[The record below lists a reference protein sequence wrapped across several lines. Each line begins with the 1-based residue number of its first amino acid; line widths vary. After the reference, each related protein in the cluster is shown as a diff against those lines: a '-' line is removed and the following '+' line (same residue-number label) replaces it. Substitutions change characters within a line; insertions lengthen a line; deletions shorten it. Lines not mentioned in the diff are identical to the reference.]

1 MTGEARR
8 ASGAAAALGTS
19 ERLLVVRVGR
29 ERFAFPLGEVLEVSE
44 AAEVTTLPL
53 LPTGVMG
60 QAAHRERLVPVLDA
74 AQLLGGARDASAA
87 GVLLH
92 VDLAGDRAAL
102 WVDDVEDMVT
112 AAASQWRPTPGT
124 ASAQSVLLDGVVDL
138 GGEIAALVAM
148 DAMRASM
155 RARLTTEAG

>member
-1 MTGEARR
+1 MMT
-8 ASGAAAALGTS
+8 SD
-19 ERLLVVRVGR
+19 RLLVVRVGR
-29 ERFAFPLGEVLEVSE
+29 ERFAFPLAEVLEVSE
-44 AAEVTTLPL
+44 APEVTSLPM
-53 LPTGVMG
+53 LPVGVMG

-74 AQLLGGARDASAA
+74 AQLLGGARDARQA

-92 VDLAGDRAAL
+92 VDVSGERAAL
-102 WVDDVEDMVT
+102 WVDDVEDMVRVEP
-112 AAASQWRPTPGT
+112 SQWRPTPGM

-148 DAMRASM
+148 DAVRATM